1 MFPLPVP
8 SPFSPFPH
16 VKSSSDRGCP
26 QPQRPQLP
34 TNANNKPAASL
45 YSFGISH
52 SSTLHHFNSL
62 TVRFPQLDA
71 CTSREPFVNC
81 GRLAKAKSNS
91 VADVAELA
99 DALDSKS
106 GSLWECGFDP
116 LRRYHLNHGFSVL

>member
-1 MFPLPVP
+1 MFLLPVP
-8 SPFSPFPH
+8 SPFSPFSPFSH
-16 VKSSSDRGCP
+16 VKSP
-26 QPQRPQLP
+26 RP
-34 TNANNKPAASL
+34 K
-45 YSFGISH
+45 
-52 SSTLHHFNSL
+52 
-62 TVRFPQLDA
+62 LDA

-116 LRRYHLNHGFSVL
+116 LRRYHLNHGFSCCSCHQFVAALATN